1 MEFKVKEVGVVEEKS
16 VQEVEQELLQKHE
29 EKLNADREDELNN
42 GSKSPDQELDTQI
55 EDTTPPDNLSDSKN
69 VIESDELTQESV
81 LSFIKNKYGKDIT
94 SLDELMAEEESEKMP
109 EDVAAYYKYKKET
122 GRSIDD
128 FAKLQT
134 NYDDVNPDKLLR
146 EYLIATEIGLD
157 SDDIDSLME
166 DYDYDED
173 LDDESLI
180 KKRKIAKK
188 KTIAKAKNYFN
199 EQKEKYRVPLESGG
213 SSISES
219 DAKELEA
226 YKQYIESSKT
236 YEEEVKRKRDWF
248 TKKTDDV
255 FGSEFKGFEFTLDDK
270 KVTFAPGDATEL
282 KKIQSDPQNFITKFL
297 NEDGLME
304 DAGGYH
310 KALSIAMNP
319 DKFAKFFYEQG
330 KAEATDDVMK
340 KTKNINMSDRR
351 TPEITSKGGVQI
363 KSLDNDSGRGLKIRK
378 RKASK

>member
-55 EDTTPPDNLSDSKN
+55 EDTTPPDNLSDSNN
-69 VIESDELTQESV
+69 VIEPAELTQESV

-378 RKASK
+378 R